1 MGHFRSIEWLGNWTI
16 ILSYNLIFGVS
27 TALCLTTKFT
37 ATLRRELV
45 SRIQSV
51 FQRGGVSGGGGGGGA
66 RTSTSSAHASDTA
79 AHAKDE

>member
-37 ATLRRELV
+37 ATLRRELLK
-45 SRIQSV
+45 RIRHVFNRGWRTTLISQS
-51 FQRGGVSGGGGGGGA
+51 GD
-66 RTSTSSAHASDTA
+66 STHPS
-79 AHAKDE
+79 KDE

>member
-51 FQRGGVSGGGGGGGA
+51 FQRGGGGAGGGGA
-66 RTSTSSAHASDTA
+66 RTSTSSAHASDA
-79 AHAKDE
+79 ATHVKDE

>member
-51 FQRGGVSGGGGGGGA
+51 FQRGGGGAGGGGA
-66 RTSTSSAHASDTA
+66 RTSTSSAHASDAA